1 MAQTTKVFGESVLR
15 KEDDRFLTGRG
26 NFVADMLPPGTV
38 FAKFVRSPYAHAR
51 IRSINTAKAR
61 RLPGV
66 LDVLT
71 AEDLKD
77 QVGDIITAWA
87 IPNANLKTPAYPP
100 LAREVVRYA
109 GEAVAVVVAE
119 NTFTAEDGR
128 DLVEVEYDPLPVV
141 EDGEVA
147 TKKAGAPLHGDA
159 PDNVAF
165 KWTLA
170 GGDIDKVFNEAEVV
184 ASQRFVNQRLQ
195 PTALEPRA
203 AIAQFEPGTR
213 ELTLNV
219 TSQNPFVHR
228 LVLAIVLKHPE
239 HLIHVI
245 APDVGGGFGSKI
257 PDDPLRLHGRRM
269 LRDPSGPCRGDRG
282 LHEHDARR
290 RLPWGGSAGGLVPP
304 RANRRHPRAEAEEGS
319 RGHPAEELHSRGQV
333 PVCDRDGPHGR
344 QRELSGD
351 ARESPRQGRLREASE
366 GAGPGPPEGQADG
379 NRPVDVRRDLRAR
392 SFRGRH
398 VNRVRRWPLG
408 CFHRPA
414 PSDRKGNRLY
424 GGPPARSGRRDNV
437 RPDRPGRARDPNG
450 RCRGCAWRHETD
462 AVRPRHVWQSNDS
475 RGGRVDCVIRPQGEG
490 QGAKDCGASPRSPR
504 GRSRVR
510 GREVRREGLAEGRK
524 DDPGNCVGGL
534 HGGQPAKRRRARSR
548 CDDLLRSHELRVPVR
563 LPYLRRRC
571 GPGDGPREDPTL
583 CSRR

>member
-1 MAQTTKVFGESVLR
+1 MAQTTKVFGEAVLR

-26 NFVADMLPPGTV
+26 NFVADMIPPGTV

-61 RLPGV
+61 RLPAV

-141 EDGEVA
+141 TNVEAA
-147 TKKAGAPLHGDA
+147 TKKAEASLHGDA

-165 KWTLA
+165 KSSLA
-170 GGDIDKVFNEAEVV
+170 GGDIDKVFNEAEVLV
-184 ASQRFVNQRLQ
+184 SQRFVNQRLQ

-213 ELTLNV
+213 ELTLHV

-228 LVLAIVLKHPE
+228 LVLSIVLKHPE

-257 PDDPLRLHGRRM
+257 PVYPWEAIVCHLAMRLGRPVKWVERRMENYVATTHGRDHVQYVDLAAKKDGTILGIR
-269 LRDPSGPCRGDRG
+269 
-282 LHEHDARR
+282 ARV
-290 RLPWGGSAGGLVPP
+290 LANMGAYLSTAAPGIPTILFGFMVGGCYAIQAGRVEVTGVFT
-304 RANRRHPRAEAEEGS
+304 NTT
-319 RGHPAEELHSRGQV
+319 
-333 PVCDRDGPHGR
+333 
-344 QRELSGD
+344 
-351 ARESPRQGRLREASE
+351 
-366 GAGPGPPEGQADG
+366 
-379 NRPVDVRRDLRAR
+379 PVDAY
-392 SFRGRH
+392 RG
-398 VNRVRRWPLG
+398 
-408 CFHRPA
+408 A
-414 PSDRKGNRLY
+414 
-424 GGPPARSGRRDNV
+424 V
-437 RPDRPGRARDPNG
+437 RPDALSLLDRIVDIRARKLEKDP
-450 RCRGCAWRHETD
+450 A
-462 AVRPRHVWQSNDS
+462 DS
-475 RGGRVDCVIRPQGEG
+475 RRKHSIHAHKLPYATAMGLTYDSGNYAGTLEKALEKVVYEKLRKE
-490 QGAKDCGASPRSPR
+490 
-504 GRSRVR
+504 
-510 GREVRREGLAEGRK
+510 LAEGRRK
-524 DDPGNCVGGL
+524 GKLIGIGL
-534 HGGQPAKRRRARSR
+534 STYV
-548 CDDLLRSHELRVPVR
+548 EI
-563 LPYLRRRC
+563 
-571 GPGDGPREDPTL
+571 
-583 CSRR
+583 